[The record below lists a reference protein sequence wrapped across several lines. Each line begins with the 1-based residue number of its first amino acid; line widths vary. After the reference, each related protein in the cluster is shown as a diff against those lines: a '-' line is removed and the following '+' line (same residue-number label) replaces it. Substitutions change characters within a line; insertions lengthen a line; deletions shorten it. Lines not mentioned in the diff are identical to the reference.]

1 MLTVNKSKTAISL
14 PAFLLSVLL
23 LMSVF
28 TLGASAY
35 QDNASGSDM
44 GSFPAPG
51 ATGGDVEME
60 NNFGHI
66 GTLYASGHITNNNGV
81 IDECNGSVSV
91 NNGTIKTLFKT
102 VGTNFGTIERLDG
115 YSSLTINEKS
125 GTVLLNMTTIE
136 SNSGSVK
143 ENYGEVKMLGG
154 TVDLNGGS
162 GRVIFNGA
170 AGDGSVVCNKGKI
183 TVTDTKKKITID
195 SNEGTVTIN
204 GGEVTVRENSGTI
217 LLMNNA
223 TLHCTDNVG
232 TIDVSDDASVYVSDC
247 KNNYGNITFPVNSTG
262 SFSYDKGFFRVVFEG
277 DDGTASVVKCASV
290 YKNVNYTVQS
300 AELVIDLPSD
310 YECVNSGAVR
320 DETADGRWKLT
331 TYIDYGNTQ
340 YTVVFRRISLTDE
353 DDAPDGYPPE
363 PGSDTTDGKGVS
375 PFVWIAVGVVLIACG
390 AVVLFTA
397 KRRKNK

>member
-35 QDNASGSDM
+35 PDNASGGDM

-51 ATGGDVEME
+51 ATGGDAEME

-81 IDECNGSVSV
+81 IDECNGPVSV

-154 TVDLNGGS
+154 TVELNGGS

-183 TVTDTKKKITID
+183 TVTDTKKKVTID

-247 KNNYGNITFPVNSTG
+247 KNNYGNITFRVNSTG
-262 SFSYDKGFFRVVFEG
+262 SFSYDNGFFRVVFEG

-290 YKNVNYTVQS
+290 YKDVNYTVQS
-300 AELVIDLPSD
+300 WSLIFLPITNASIRARSATKPLTAAGSSRLTLITETRNTPSYAAES
-310 YECVNSGAVR
+310 R
-320 DETADGRWKLT
+320 
-331 TYIDYGNTQ
+331 
-340 YTVVFRRISLTDE
+340 
-353 DDAPDGYPPE
+353 
-363 PGSDTTDGKGVS
+363 
-375 PFVWIAVGVVLIACG
+375 
-390 AVVLFTA
+390 
-397 KRRKNK
+397 